1 MLDSYR
7 LDNKNILKGK
17 WAISLNELISDDG
30 IISDKAISGNL

>member
-1 MLDSYR
+1 MMLDSYR

-30 IISDKAISGNL
+30 LYPIKLYRVI